1 MMKNNLFL
9 TTIVF
14 FCFLTDVYAENG
26 HVDLKFLSENVSTE
40 NVSTEN
46 VSSLRSTQNLS
57 GFGVEFYN
65 KLITESGGGDYV
77 NYIEKSSKQIK
88 LEKELYRERQKGT
101 KPKIIAKLENS
112 LFIEREKRNKW
123 IAKRKRLQADPNWGD
138 SEGSKIG
145 VGIILGYKYLG
156 GYSEN
161 ASQKLSVK
169 KNSLE
174 IGLRISW

>member
-1 MMKNNLFL
+1 MMKNSLFL

-14 FCFLTDVYAENG
+14 FCFLTNVYAENG
-26 HVDLKFLSENVSTE
+26 HVDLKFLSENI
-40 NVSTEN
+40 
-46 VSSLRSTQNLS
+46 SSSVSTQNLS

-65 KLITESGGGDYV
+65 KVIKESDGQNYV
-77 NYIEKSSKQIK
+77 NYIEKSSKEQKIEKK
-88 LEKELYRERQKGT
+88 LYEERQKGT
-101 KPKIIAKLENS
+101 KPKTIAKLENM

-145 VGIILGYKYLG
+145 VGFILGYKYLDGSIDTG
-156 GYSEN
+156 GDTILVE
-161 ASQKLSVK
+161 

-174 IGLRISW
+174 IGLRINW

>member
-14 FCFLTDVYAENG
+14 FCFLTNVYAENG
-26 HVDLKFLSENVSTE
+26 HVDLKFLSENVSTL
-40 NVSTEN
+40 NT
-46 VSSLRSTQNLS
+46 TQNLS
-57 GFGVEFYN
+57 GYGIEIYT
-65 KLITESGGGDYV
+65 KLIKESDRENYV
-77 NYIEKSSKQIK
+77 NYIEKSSMQKK
-88 LEKELYRERQKGT
+88 LEKELYEERQKGT
-101 KPKIIAKLENS
+101 KPKTIAKLENR

-145 VGIILGYKYLG
+145 VGFILGYKYLDGSIDTG
-156 GYSEN
+156 GDTILVE
-161 ASQKLSVK
+161 

-174 IGLRISW
+174 IGLRINW

>member
-1 MMKNNLFL
+1 MMKNNLVL
-9 TTIVF
+9 TIIVF
-14 FCFLTDVYAENG
+14 FCFLTNVYAENG
-26 HVDLKFLSENVSTE
+26 HVDLKFLSE

-145 VGIILGYKYLG
+145 VGIILGYKYLDGSIDTG
-156 GYSEN
+156 GDTILVE
-161 ASQKLSVK
+161 

>member
-1 MMKNNLFL
+1 MMKNNLVL
-9 TTIVF
+9 TIIVF
-14 FCFLTDVYAENG
+14 FCFLTNVYAENG
-26 HVDLKFLSENVSTE
+26 HVDLKFLSE

-57 GFGVEFYN
+57 GFGVEFYT

-138 SEGSKIG
+138 SEGSKIS
-145 VGIILGYKYLG
+145 VGIILGYKYLDGSLIVNG
-156 GYSEN
+156 GDTT
-161 ASQKLSVK
+161 SVE
-169 KNSLE
+169 KNYAE
-174 IGLRISW
+174 IGIRINW

>member
-26 HVDLKFLSENVSTE
+26 HVDLKFLSENVSTL
-40 NVSTEN
+40 NT
-46 VSSLRSTQNLS
+46 TQNLS

-65 KLITESGGGDYV
+65 KVIKVSDGENYV
-77 NYIEKSSKQIK
+77 DYIEKSSIQIK
-88 LEKELYRERQKGT
+88 LEKELYKERQKGT
-101 KPKIIAKLENS
+101 KPKTIAKLENR

-123 IAKRKRLQADPNWGD
+123 IAKRKRLQADPNWGG

-145 VGIILGYKYLG
+145 VGFILGYKYLDGSIDTG
-156 GYSEN
+156 GDTILVE
-161 ASQKLSVK
+161 

-174 IGLRISW
+174 IGLRINW